1 MNEQDEYHRLIEPI
15 ERQMVGAVWRVVR
28 NEEDFDEAFQ
38 EATATIWK
46 RLQRIRRHPN
56 PHALVLRICIN
67 AAYDVL
73 RRRVRARKRELL
85 FATVNHGAIEAP
97 SAAHTIEQQ
106 NRRDQLLAAI
116 ARLPANQARS
126 ILMRYMEG
134 LSYPEIAAALG
145 CNEATARTHVSRGC
159 HKLRQLLPNPG
170 ELG

>member
-1 MNEQDEYHRLIEPI
+1 MI
-15 ERQMVGAVWRVVR
+15 GAVWRVVR

-38 EATATIWK
+38 EATSAIWK
-46 RLQRIRRHPN
+46 RLRRIRRHPN

-85 FATVNHGAIEAP
+85 SAARAQGAVEVP
-97 SAAHTIEQQ
+97 SASHAMEQQ
-106 NRRDQLLAAI
+106 SRRDQLLAAI

-145 CNEATARTHVSRGC
+145 CNEATVRTHVSRAC
-159 HKLRQLLPNPG
+159 HRLRQLLPNPT